1 MAESR
6 ILKEIEEMYM
16 NPPDNVTAGPIDD
29 KDIYHWEAVIT
40 GPEETDYKDGVF
52 LLDIVIPKEYPYK
65 PPICKFKTKIWHP
78 NIDPDD
84 GHICITTLKQGHWK
98 PSMNIGE
105 VLYTIMLLF
114 YKPNFEDPWNGTAKR
129 EFKETPNAYK
139 EKIRKWVKDYSFQ
152 KNTK

>member
-16 NPPDNVTAGPIDD
+16 NPPDNVTAGPIND
-29 KDIYHWEAVIT
+29 KDIFHWEAVIT

-65 PPICKFKTKIWHP
+65 PPKCTFKTKIWHP
-78 NIDPDD
+78 NIDPDT
-84 GHICITTLKQGHWK
+84 GYICITTLKQKHWK
-98 PSMNIGE
+98 PSMNISE

-114 YKPNFEDPWNGTAKR
+114 YKPNFDDPWNGAAKR
-129 EFKETPNAYK
+129 ESKNPNAYK
-139 EKIRKWVKDYSFQ
+139 EKIRKWVKDYSFK